1 MTNNSGKATLRLDEG
16 GRWLI
21 RSTSLTVCYLDLDTR
36 RLLRDRGPGSQVFP
50 YDGQWVP
57 LIEVRSQRG
66 DVGVIRVGDRHEFL
80 TDPAGGAHDFRFWI
94 PRVCVAI
101 EPVTAS
107 DPPIEH
113 GPSTR

>member
-1 MTNNSGKATLRLDEG
+1 MTDNETKTTLRLDEG

-21 RSTSLTVCYLDLDTR
+21 RSTSLTVCHLDLDTQ
-36 RLLRDRGPGSQVFP
+36 RLLRDRGPGSPAFP

-57 LIEVRSQRG
+57 LVEVRSQRG

-80 TDPAGGAHDFRFWI
+80 TDPAGGAHDLRYWI

-101 EPVTAS
+101 ESVTTS
-107 DPPIEH
+107 DLPPEQ
-113 GPSTR
+113 GTSTC